1 MQQFSCL
8 LFLARATVRIL
19 SHIKDMMLRSRGGK
33 VAGRD
38 HLHVAEALASY
49 LPTGNRLLCL
59 LSLLNPPLQH
69 IRSFLPPQ
77 PSRPYQI
84 GPVPCPRKDEMSL
97 QIYIAHTGER
107 IDCAGPLPSS
117 LDALKS
123 WIANKTKVAASDQIL
138 LTTKG
143 RTVKTQQLYSE
154 VFIPWIVFIQAANL
168 GKQTNL
174 FLFDRVLFSP
184 STANRGPPPDPLPDS
199 VAPESFPDTLSD
211 QNALKAW
218 QNLFKARRDWAIKL
232 YSQCRELSFASDS
245 YIDETSIIEQAARI
259 AVANLESRVK
269 SLEQKY
275 ADAKAWLDD
284 IAKEIG
290 PDAQVLQHNIAQLD
304 LIPVKPTFGRFFTGE
319 DAASSTMSRKGPAP
333 DTTLA
338 TFVDRQ
344 SAKKAAATSK
354 VTLESVTNQLDKIGK
369 KADQFFEK
377 YEELIKVT
385 DPSESRS
392 IDSEEPTKLL
402 QEMDAIA
409 KKVAS
414 QCDEVLSLKEGPRSL
429 AHASRLALLSTKN
442 HLPAI
447 QDVLKE
453 TGELL
458 RHCVDQKNLT
468 VERTIEH
475 LQTVASFESTMATL
489 TKELIN
495 LQIPE
500 DGQNA
505 IDQMSQVNNMPFNYG
520 SLLIEAVR
528 RREWIDKMKRDSSSL
543 AEELAVYQDEEQK
556 RRKKWLRT
564 MSNGVRDSIDD
575 KPLGFEINLQGKD
588 DAWPEATRQDV
599 DDYIKSLSSLSNM
612 DEVVEALTQMVR
624 DLDRPTRQQVKR
636 ARNFKQGSVHEGGFG
651 KGSLLLRGEDEA
663 RVLKEA
669 NVKLEDEL
677 RGHKSRIR
685 KLEDLLHRQSVQR
698 LSVINGSSPS
708 SHGQFGDPTTPT
720 QEYERQL
727 HSPRPQD
734 DLSRRSSISSR
745 RFSSNVPQEDKTLAR
760 RIVQLEAELAAEKE
774 ARTTLAKEALA
785 RRESD
790 EEVQRQIHDANS
802 TKKDLMDNMEA
813 QQREF
818 AGERRA
824 LEEQINLFKLKV
836 EEVEDELERILG
848 SRDNE
853 RTGTEGKLQ
862 QLTAEIEQARRD
874 SATAVQQAEARG
886 KSYEELLRRREDLE
900 NERQTTLKGIFAM
913 MSSEHHLV
921 PDDPAQLVNE
931 LEELAQ
937 RSVDHAKQ
945 LADAVAI
952 AKSENDSLQSMLQ
965 GQKDEAAAL
974 VVRLEDDEAKMLKT
988 NEELESEKAKAASLN
1003 TQLQEERQHLQDL
1016 RAKFAEGETGSEAL
1030 RQRITEEE
1038 SKVTNLSAQLA
1049 QTKSHVNS
1057 LDVELSNMQTKYY
1070 MLSSTH
1076 DAMSQRLQQRTQR
1089 AKELTQR
1096 LYAHNNRLNRLLESL
1111 GFVVTHQDGTMVIQR
1126 ASKAGTSTVLSDT
1139 SAAAGSRRISSPD
1152 PSSSILDNLADLS
1165 PLLWM
1170 EKDDAGEEAA
1180 KFAEFSEKQSRF
1192 SLDVFCDAMAKR
1204 LRDVE
1209 HTARKWQKEARAY
1222 RDKAQRLGGEAHDKI
1237 AYRGFKEGDLA
1248 LFLPTRNQARG
1259 AWAAFNVGAP
1269 HYFLR
1274 EEEKHRLKTRE
1285 WLVARIT
1292 KVQERV
1298 VDLSKPIVGAGVD
1311 GKSIAESEGGVSFED
1326 DNPFEL
1332 SDGLRWYLLDAQEEK
1347 PGAPSTPGLGKTTVA
1362 AANVDVKGSM
1372 SARPITGKKK
1382 PGDRIEETL
1391 SKSLDSRRSSTHSKR
1406 SGQQATGL
1414 GVSPGNE
1421 GPRPGSRASSSLRRQ
1436 SLDQP
1441 AGVETAAEQSQQ
1453 QQDEEVR
1460 RDLLFGP

>member
-1 MQQFSCL
+1 
-8 LFLARATVRIL
+8 
-19 SHIKDMMLRSRGGK
+19 
-33 VAGRD
+33 
-38 HLHVAEALASY
+38 
-49 LPTGNRLLCL
+49 
-59 LSLLNPPLQH
+59 
-69 IRSFLPPQ
+69 
-77 PSRPYQI
+77 
-84 GPVPCPRKDEMSL
+84 MSL

-107 IDCAGPLPSS
+107 IGCAAPLPSS

-123 WIANKTKVAASDQIL
+123 WIAKATTIPTQDQVL

-143 RTVKTQQLYSE
+143 RPVKTQQLYSE
-154 VFIPWIVFIQAANL
+154 VLTYWIAIVHSPNV
-168 GKQTNL
+168 GKQTEI

-184 STANRGPPPDPLPDS
+184 STTKDSVPSDPLPDP
-199 VAPESFPDTLSD
+199 VTPENFPDTLSD

-218 QNLFKARRDWAIKL
+218 QSLFKARRDWAIKL
-232 YSQCRELSFASDS
+232 CGQCRQLSLASDS
-245 YIDETSIIEQAARI
+245 YIDQSSIIEQAARI

-304 LIPVKPTFGRFFTGE
+304 LIPVKPSFGRFFTGE
-319 DAASSTMSRKGPAP
+319 DTASSTASRKSATP

-338 TFVDRQ
+338 SFVDRQ
-344 SAKKAAATSK
+344 AAKKAATTSK
-354 VTLESVTNQLDKIGK
+354 ATLDNVTKQLDTIGK
-369 KADQFFEK
+369 KADQAFDR
-377 YEELIKVT
+377 YDDLIKGT
-385 DPSESRS
+385 DPSQSRS
-392 IDSEEPTKLL
+392 IDPEEPMKLL

-414 QCDEVLSLKEGPRSL
+414 QCDEVLNLKDGPKSL

-458 RHCVDQKNLT
+458 RHCVDQKNLA

-475 LQTVASFESTMATL
+475 LQAVASIESAIASL
-489 TKELIN
+489 TKELVN

-505 IDQMSQVNNMPFNYG
+505 VDQMSQVNNMPFNYG

-556 RRKKWLRT
+556 RRKKWLRG
-564 MSNGVRDSIDD
+564 MSNAVRDSIDE

-588 DAWPEATRQDV
+588 DAWPDATRQEI
-599 DDYIKSLSSLSNM
+599 DDYIKTLRGLSNM
-612 DEVVEALTQMVR
+612 EAIVEELAQMVR
-624 DLDRPTRQQVKR
+624 EIDRPTRQQIKR
-636 ARNFKQGSVHEGGFG
+636 AKNFKQGSVHEAGFG

-669 NVKLEDEL
+669 NAKLEDEL
-677 RGHKSRIR
+677 KGHKSRIR
-685 KLEDLLHRQSVQR
+685 KLEDLLHRQSVNR

-708 SHGQFGDPTTPT
+708 NGQFGDPTTPT
-720 QEYERQL
+720 QEYDRQL

-745 RFSSNVPQEDKTLAR
+745 RFSSNLPQEDKTLAR
-760 RIVQLEAELAAEKE
+760 RIVQLETELATEKE
-774 ARTTLAKEALA
+774 AKSTLAKEAVA
-785 RRESD
+785 KRESE
-790 EEVQRQIHDANS
+790 EEVQRQIQDANS
-802 TKKDLMDNMEA
+802 TKKDLMENMEA
-813 QQREF
+813 QQKEF
-818 AGERRA
+818 SDERRA

-848 SRDNE
+848 SRDDE
-853 RTGTEGKLQ
+853 RTGTEGKMQ
-862 QLTAEIEQARRD
+862 QLTAEVEQVRKE
-874 SATAVQQAEARG
+874 SAAAVQQAEARG
-886 KSYEELLRRREDLE
+886 KSYEELLRRREDIE
-900 NERQTTLKGIFAM
+900 TERQTTLKGIFSM
-913 MSSEHHLV
+913 MASEQHPV
-921 PDDPAQLVNE
+921 PEDPAQLVND

-937 RSVDHAKQ
+937 RSVDHAKE
-945 LADAVAI
+945 LAEAIAI

-965 GQKDEAAAL
+965 GQRDEAAAL
-974 VVRLEDDEAKMLKT
+974 VERLEVDEAKMLKT
-988 NEELESEKAKAASLN
+988 NEELESEKAKAVSLT
-1003 TQLQEERQHLQDL
+1003 TQLEEERQHLQDL

-1038 SKVTNLSAQLA
+1038 GKVTNLSAQLA
-1049 QTKSHVNS
+1049 KTKSHVNS
-1057 LDVELSNMQTKYY
+1057 LDVELLSMQSKYRT
-1070 MLSSTH
+1070 LSSTH
-1076 DAMSQRLQQRTQR
+1076 EALTQRLQQRTQR

-1096 LYAHNNRLNRLLESL
+1096 LYAQNNRLNRLLETL
-1111 GFVVTHQDGTMVIQR
+1111 GFIVTHQDGQMLIQR
-1126 ASKAGTSTVLSDT
+1126 ASKAGTSTVLSDLG
-1139 SAAAGSRRISSPD
+1139 GSRRVSSPD

-1170 EKDDAGEEAA
+1170 EKDSPTDEAS
-1180 KFAEFSEKQSRF
+1180 KYAEFSEKQARF
-1192 SLDVFCDAMAKR
+1192 NLDVFCDAIAKR
-1204 LRDVE
+1204 LRDME

-1237 AYRGFKEGDLA
+1237 AFRGFKEGDLA
-1248 LFLPTRNQARG
+1248 LFLPTRNHPRG
-1259 AWAAFNVGAP
+1259 VWAAFNVGAP

-1274 EEEKHRLKTRE
+1274 EEERHRLKGRE

-1298 VDLSKPIVGAGVD
+1298 VDLSKTIGASRGGGD
-1311 GKSIAESEGGVSFED
+1311 GKSIAESEGGASLYDD

-1332 SDGLRWYLLDAQEEK
+1332 SDGLRWYLLDASEEK
-1347 PGAPSTPGLGKTTVA
+1347 TGAPSTPGLGKTTVA
-1362 AANVDVKGSM
+1362 AVTNVDVKGSL
-1372 SARPITGKKK
+1372 SARPVGGGRKKGETG
-1382 PGDRIEETL
+1382 RIEETL

-1406 SGQQATGL
+1406 SGQQGVGL
-1414 GVSPGNE
+1414 GLGGKGSSE
-1421 GPRPGSRASSSLRRQ
+1421 ALRPGSRASSSLRRQ
-1436 SLDQP
+1436 SLDQHP
-1441 AGVETAAEQSQQ
+1441 ANASPAEIPAEPTAVEQPSQQ
-1453 QQDEEVR
+1453 QLDEEVR